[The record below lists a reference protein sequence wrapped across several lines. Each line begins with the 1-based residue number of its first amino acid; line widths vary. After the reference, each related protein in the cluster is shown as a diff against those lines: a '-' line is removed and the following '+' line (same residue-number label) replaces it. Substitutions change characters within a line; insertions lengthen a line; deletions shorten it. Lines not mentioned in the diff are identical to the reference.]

1 MIDAV
6 PAAGEPALQ
15 ESAEPETTRE
25 LRWAE
30 ERYDEHVDEARRA
43 LLREEQS
50 FQAAD
55 RALRHRNH
63 EIESHTQE
71 LEEAKRRQ
79 AAAAQQAESAE
90 QAYQALRQQVE
101 TRTEAGAPAA
111 ELEELRERTEESRRQ
126 LDQARE
132 ETSEYAEQAK
142 AAETDLEQLQADR
155 REALDRLR
163 EAEASTNSARN
174 RVEFLE
180 SPLAPHKIVRWL
192 LNKGPMVLVIL
203 SVMFVLGML
212 ARIVA
217 SRIVMGLVRRGGRGT
232 KEEREKRA
240 DTLRRAF
247 QSLTGVAILAAG
259 VLALLE
265 QFGIDVT
272 VLVGGAAV
280 LGMAIAFGA
289 QTLIRDYFHG
299 FMILFEN
306 QYSVGNVVK
315 IGDVTGL
322 VEDITLRMT
331 MLRDLE
337 GTAHF
342 IPHGQVTMVS
352 NLTYGWSRAVFDI
365 GVAYKEDLER
375 VMEVL
380 MALAREMRGDPDF
393 GHWIVDE
400 PEMLGVEAFGDSAI
414 VVRFL
419 VKTRPLRQWAIK
431 RELLRRIKQ
440 RFDELG
446 IEIPFPH
453 HTVFHRSFE
462 EPLAVELRGGRLPDG
477 SLPSQ
482 AKS

>member
-1 MIDAV
+1 MCLVAALAPLSATAQENGRQTGGPSVDAA
-6 PAAGEPALQ
+6 PAADAPALQ
-15 ESAEPETTRE
+15 ESAEPETRRE
-25 LRWAE
+25 LRRAE
-30 ERYDEHVDEARRA
+30 EPYDEHIYEARRA
-43 LLREEQS
+43 LLREQQS
-50 FQAAD
+50 LRAAERELWD
-55 RALRHRNH
+55 LNH
-63 EIESHTQE
+63 KIEPPTQK
-71 LEEAKRRQ
+71 LEEAEQRQ
-79 AAAAQQAESAE
+79 AAAGRQAESAE

-101 TRTEAGAPAA
+101 TRTAAGAPPA
-111 ELEELRERTEESRRQ
+111 ELEELREQVDESRRQ

-132 ETSEYAEQAK
+132 AMSESAEQVQ
-142 AAETDLEQLQADR
+142 AAQTRLEELQARR

-163 EAEASTNSARN
+163 EAEASTTSARN

-203 SVMFVLGML
+203 SVMFVLWL
-212 ARIVA
+212 LTRIVA

-247 QSLTGVAILAAG
+247 QSLTGVAIVAAG

-265 QFGIDVT
+265 QVGIDVT

-365 GVAYKEDLER
+365 GVAYKEDLDR

-380 MALAREMRGDPDF
+380 MTLAREMRGDPDF
-393 GHWIVDE
+393 GHWIVDD

-414 VVRFL
+414 VVKFI

-446 IEIPFPH
+446 IE
-453 HTVFHRSFE
+453 
-462 EPLAVELRGGRLPDG
+462 
-477 SLPSQ
+477 
-482 AKS
+482 